1 MPNTD
6 PHITINLQ
14 EASDRNSNARHIVT
28 GCAAALPTLSSMWQY
43 LEDALNDVI
52 ALSAEIT
59 RLSAE
64 VENTRLDRADLVAA
78 MRATLAA
85 HADGEPDPL
94 WYLRDQLNPPE
105 RPAAASRTPA

>member
-1 MPNTD
+1 MPNTG

-28 GCAAALPTLSSMWQY
+28 GCAAALPTLGSMWQY
-43 LEDALNDVI
+43 LEDALNDAS

-64 VENTRLDRADLVAA
+64 VEHIRLDRADLLAA
-78 MRATLAA
+78 MRAALAA
-85 HADGEPDPL
+85 HADGEPDPM
-94 WYLRDQLNPPE
+94 WYLRDALNAPE
-105 RPAAASRTPA
+105 TPAAASRRRR